1 MRIASLQYRPETA
14 SPPRPPRP
22 PSRRL
27 LPQIP
32 CLPSPPLRLPLP
44 NLLALLFQPR
54 KKPHHPAYV
63 LHRLLHPPVIHI
75 DPHPRHRCPQHELH
89 RHRDPVYDRA
99 PQHIQDFQRDDEDE
113 SDEGEGE
120 QRGCVGKEGLEGG
133 GGEPQEGVEV
143 GEEVGVEVGLG
154 VQEEAL
160 EGEEV
165 GRVGLVVVVVE
176 GEGLG
181 GVSWMGVGLALGTWK

>member
-1 MRIASLQYRPETA
+1 
-14 SPPRPPRP
+14 
-22 PSRRL
+22 
-27 LPQIP
+27 
-32 CLPSPPLRLPLP
+32 
-44 NLLALLFQPR
+44 
-54 KKPHHPAYV
+54 
-63 LHRLLHPPVIHI
+63 
-75 DPHPRHRCPQHELH
+75 
-89 RHRDPVYDRA
+89 
-99 PQHIQDFQRDDEDE
+99 
-113 SDEGEGE
+113 
-120 QRGCVGKEGLEGG
+120 LEGG